1 MGAVLFLEKPEEQI
15 KPDESIVDQEEGKSI
30 LDGKQPKPDDSIDD
44 KEKPKSDEFK
54 IDNLEKKELKINE
67 SILEVNASFVSTLV
81 MLVGAALYLER
92 TNKSEESINAG
103 VKQLETDQFVVKRNQ
118 EKLKPPSQDSNSF
131 NQLELDEFI
140 IDEKQS
146 NQINEFMIADA
157 NQLDLNDSIVDIET
171 SDLS

>member
-54 IDNLEKKELKINE
+54 IENLEKKELKINK

-92 TNKSEESINAG
+92 TNKSEESTNAG
-103 VKQLETDQFVVKRNQ
+103 VKQLETDEFVVKINQ
-118 EKLKPPSQDSNSF
+118 EKLKPPQDSNSF

-146 NQINEFMIADA
+146 NQVNEFIIADA